1 MYDADVVR
9 VPMASPG
16 DVSGIADLFNK
27 GKLAPEHVKA
37 VFAQTEGDGYARG
50 YASQS
55 MEILL
60 SEHLGWPRSRVNAEI
75 PFLMIGGTA
84 GIMHPHWNLFV
95 RRPPEGKARP
105 RGKRLALGVRTSRVL
120 APEEYGTMRMVQV
133 VAETTRAAMK
143 HAGVASGR
151 DVHCVEVKCPAM
163 TPARV
168 QDAQQRGKKVVNTNP
183 VAASSMAK
191 GASALGV
198 ALALGEVPRG
208 KLNDAAICRN
218 WNLYSEVASTSAGG
232 EQVACR
238 VIVIGNSSQSVSDLV
253 SGHGVMGD
261 QLDLEGAYR
270 AFRSA
275 GLPVKDGTVV
285 PADRKRVAAVFVN
298 AGADFAPA
306 VGGRRHTMHSDFLW
320 SYSGWQAKAIAHALV
335 SAIVGDTM
343 VLASAGAEH
352 QGPPGANLICVIA
365 RAT

>member
-1 MYDADVVR
+1 MYDADVIR
-9 VPMASPG
+9 VPMGSPG

-60 SEHLGWPRSRVNAEI
+60 SDHLGWPRSRVNAEI

-95 RRPPEGKARP
+95 RRPAEGKARP
-105 RGKRLALGVRTSRVL
+105 RGKRLALGVKTSRVL
-120 APEEYGTMRMVQV
+120 APEEYGTMRMVRV
-133 VAETTRAAMK
+133 VAETTRAAMRD
-143 HAGVASGR
+143 AGVASAK

-163 TPARV
+163 TPARI
-168 QDAQQRGKKVVNTNP
+168 QDAQRRGKKVASTNP
-183 VAASSMAK
+183 AAASSMAK

-198 ALALGEVPRG
+198 ALALGEVPRA
-208 KLNDAAICRN
+208 KLKDRVICRD
-218 WNLYSEVASTSAGG
+218 WNLCSEVASTSAGG

-238 VIVIGNSSQSVSDLV
+238 VIVIGNSGRSASDLV
-253 SGHGVMGD
+253 AGHGVMRD
-261 QLDLEGAYR
+261 QLDLAGAYR
-270 AFRSA
+270 GFRSA
-275 GLPVKDGTVV
+275 GLRVKDGTVV
-285 PADRKRVAAVFVN
+285 PADRGRLAAVFVN

-306 VGGRRHTMHSDFLW
+306 VRGRRHTMPSDFLW
-320 SYSGWQAKAIAHALV
+320 SYSGWQAKAVAHAVV

>member
-16 DVSGIADLFNK
+16 DVAGIAALFDR
-27 GKLAPEHVKA
+27 GRLAPEHVKA

-55 MEILL
+55 VEILL
-60 SEHLGWPRSRVNAEI
+60 GERLGWPRRRVNAEI

-84 GIMHPHWNLFV
+84 GIMCPHWNLLV
-95 RRPPEGKARP
+95 RRPADGAARP

-120 APEEYGTMRMVQV
+120 APEEYGTMRMVRV

-143 HAGVASGR
+143 DAGIASAR

-168 QDAQQRGKKVVNTNP
+168 QDAQRRGKKVVNTNP
-183 VAASSMAK
+183 AAASSMAK

-208 KLNDAAICRN
+208 KLSDAAICRN
-218 WNLYSEVASTSAGG
+218 WDLYSEVASTSAGG
-232 EQVACR
+232 EQVGCR
-238 VIVIGNSSQSVSDLV
+238 VVVIGNSALSVSGLV
-253 SGHGVMGD
+253 AGHGVMRD

-275 GLPVKDGTVV
+275 GLRVREGALVA
-285 PADRKRVAAVFVN
+285 ADRKRVAAVFVN

-306 VGGRRHTMHSDFLW
+306 VRGRRHTMHSDFLW
-320 SYSGWQAKAIAHALV
+320 SYAGWQAKTVAHAVV
-335 SAIVGDTM
+335 SAIVGDTLL
-343 VLASAGAEH
+343 LASAGAEH

-365 RAT
+365 RS